1 MHEMGDA
8 LCWMQSCITPPGM
21 PAGGPL
27 SPGAV
32 RAGGPLS
39 PGCCQGWR
47 MRSNW
52 DRISKI
58 RVCWPPTPRAQS
70 EAS

>member
-39 PGCCQGWR
+39 PGCCPGWR
-47 MRSNW
+47 TTVPWVLSGLEDEKQPGQNL
-52 DRISKI
+52 
-58 RVCWPPTPRAQS
+58 
-70 EAS
+70 

>member
-32 RAGGPLS
+32 RLEDHCSLGAVRAGG
-39 PGCCQGWR
+39 
-47 MRSNW
+47 
-52 DRISKI
+52 
-58 RVCWPPTPRAQS
+58 
-70 EAS
+70 